1 IPEIWYL
8 GSGNGGV
15 SVVDRSGES
24 GGDMVVSGELKGC
37 LDHRILRSSPILP
50 SLPLDLGT
58 VYVLMCKSD

>member
-1 IPEIWYL
+1 MIPEIWYL

-15 SVVDRSGES
+15 SVVDRGGES

-50 SLPLDLGT
+50 SFQSGLEIVCVGI
-58 VYVLMCKSD
+58 YEK